1 MSQDRTQAYVDG
13 SAATPVVG
21 VTAPPSIDAVQ
32 QAISPLMYV
41 RPWGR

>member
-13 SAATPVVG
+13 DAATPVVG
-21 VTAPPSIDAVQ
+21 VAAPLSSDAVQ
-32 QAISPLMYV
+32 QAIGPLMYV

>member
-13 SAATPVVG
+13 GAVTLVR
-21 VTAPPSIDAVQ
+21 VTAPPSLDSVQ
-32 QAISPLMYV
+32 QAIGPLMYV